1 MLGVL
6 CAARTRR
13 NIETPHVRSR
23 GVSVRHTH
31 ACTPLIKQNTLE
43 VCNAK
48 HSILAGAGAC
58 TAKHAAVDERA
69 AILRP
74 MFRRNCRVS
83 CDACEPS
90 V

>member
-1 MLGVL
+1 M
-6 CAARTRR
+6 RTRR
-13 NIETPHVRSR
+13 DIETPHVRAR

-31 ACTPLIKQNTLE
+31 ASTPLIKQNTLE

-48 HSILAGAGAC
+48 HSLLAGAGAC
-58 TAKHAAVDERA
+58 AAKHAAVDERA

-83 CDACEPS
+83 
-90 V
+90 